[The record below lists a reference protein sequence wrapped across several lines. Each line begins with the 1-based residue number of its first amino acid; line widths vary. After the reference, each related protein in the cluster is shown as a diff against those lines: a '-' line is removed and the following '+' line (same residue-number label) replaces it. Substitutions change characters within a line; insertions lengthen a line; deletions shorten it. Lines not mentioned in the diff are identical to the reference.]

1 MFGVWFLLAALACPL
16 QAHAQETGAPAAS
29 PPGVQ
34 AAPASRV
41 EALEAQR
48 AERALALQPAERSRL
63 ERLLIYVED
72 HRLIERL
79 NPPEGLYPR
88 AGGIVRGS
96 AMGLGLGYRKRP
108 AGGRALLDTSAAWT
122 YRGYRTV
129 EFGAGLP
136 ALGSRRI
143 GVMTGVRWFDYP
155 QEDYYGLGPDTRRA
169 DRVSFTLRGLD
180 TFTRVQA
187 RPVPWFVIGGRAGVQ
202 RYELAPGKA
211 RRSRRSTRCSPTRP
225 PRPSPGRRHCA
236 TPKPRPASTP
246 ATSRATRAPVGSHH
260 RGRRLP
266 RRRRQPRLQP
276 DRREAHAVFPIFD
289 KKRAIALHA
298 LASRRSVGPARVPFF
313 LMPTVRAAP
322 TRCAAIATSG
332 SATRRPVNLNANA
345 AGRPSRGLDLALFVD
360 AGDVGPTWRSI
371 VGAHLRSSW
380 GIGIPLQHQFP
391 RVPARRR
398 RWRARRT
405 PGVDLAQPGVP
416 PMRPGVRWT
425 AAVVVVA
432 ALAGA
437 ARSRSRRTFRTIRF
451 ASIRRRATPGRSAS
465 ATSTTPT
472 TSSRTRS

>member
-1 MFGVWFLLAALACPL
+1 MLGVWFLLAALAWPL
-16 QAHAQETGAPAAS
+16 QVHAQETGAPAAS

-34 AAPASRV
+34 TAPASRV

-63 ERLLIYVED
+63 ERLLIYVDD

-136 ALGSRRI
+136 SLGSRRL

-155 QEDYYGLGPDTRRA
+155 QEDFYGLGPDTRRA

-187 RPVPWFVIGGRAGVQ
+187 RPVPWLVIGGRAGVQ
-202 RYELAPGKA
+202 RFELAPGKDPA
-211 RRSRRSTRCSPTRP
+211 FPSIEALFTDATAPALAGAPTLRYAEASAGIDTRDQ
-225 PRPSPGRRHCA
+225 PGN
-236 TPKPRPASTP
+236 
-246 ATSRATRAPVGSHH
+246 TRAGGQYTVALGAF
-260 RGRRLP
+260 RGGGGDHDFNRIDVKLM
-266 RRRRQPRLQP
+266 
-276 DRREAHAVFPIFD
+276 HVFPIFD

-298 LASRRSVGPARVPFF
+298 LASRADPVGPARVPFF
-313 LMPTVRAAP
+313 LMPTVGGTDSLRGYRDFRFRDAA
-322 TRCAAIATSG
+322 A
-332 SATRRPVNLNANA
+332 VNLNAEYRWEA
-345 AGRPSRGLDLALFVD
+345 FSGLDLALFVD

-380 GIGIPLQHQFP
+380 GMGFRFNTNS
-391 RVPARRR
+391 RVFLRVDVAGGREGPQVWTSLSQVFRR
-398 RWRARRT
+398 
-405 PGVDLAQPGVP
+405 
-416 PMRPGVRWT
+416 
-425 AAVVVVA
+425 
-432 ALAGA
+432 
-437 ARSRSRRTFRTIRF
+437 
-451 ASIRRRATPGRSAS
+451 
-465 ATSTTPT
+465 
-472 TSSRTRS
+472 